1 MSSCT
6 ATTRKNRD
14 VAIVDLSG
22 RFTVGTATGVIRQA
36 VADLLKAGERN
47 IILNLAD
54 VSYMDSAA
62 GVGELVA
69 SYTSTCNLD
78 GRLKLLRPGPRV
90 EHVLH
95 IVRLDQVFE
104 TYTDEEEAV
113 RSFSQQACPACG

>member
-6 ATTRKNRD
+6 ATTRKNRH

-36 VADLLKAGERN
+36 VADLLKAGEHN

-62 GVGELVA
+62 GIGELVA
-69 SYTSTCNLD
+69 SYTSTCNLG
-78 GRLKLLRPGPRV
+78 GRLKLLRPGQRV

-104 TYTDEEEAV
+104 TYTD
-113 RSFSQQACPACG
+113 